1 MAYTINNSDY
11 CETEFRNR
19 HNRKTSHPYIIDQM
33 EDRVNVM
40 TCHFEDV
47 LEESDSCALSA

>member
-1 MAYTINNSDY
+1 MAYTVINSDY

-33 EDRVNVM
+33 EDSVNVM
-40 TCHFEDV
+40 TGHFEDV